1 MAKDANLPGL
11 RLLGCLTF
19 LALAGCSLDRGVW
32 PDVPN
37 LRPREAMAMAQDIE
51 GQPSFP
57 VTELK
62 TGDGRVAQYGRRLVM
77 DITQLDERDQA
88 KASGTMS
95 CLWPPVDRSRLP
107 APYITVDVASGEAP
121 EYFFT
126 CVAGMREGGVREV
139 TLPRTASP
147 GDASTR
153 RFRDAATGREIEL
166 PCDREVRLRVEL
178 LRVAKPR
185 IVMLT
190 TYSIPAMR
198 NRRVVEF

>member
-1 MAKDANLPGL
+1 MGIKKSVFAA
-11 RLLGCLTF
+11 CLSAMSLF
-19 LALAGCSLDRGVW
+19 GCSLDRGVW

-37 LRPREAMAMAQDIE
+37 LRPGEAVALARDMD

-57 VTELK
+57 ATDVK
-62 TGDGRVAQYGRRLVM
+62 AGRGRVAQYGRRLVM
-77 DITQLDERDQA
+77 EISRLDDRDQA
-88 KASGTMS
+88 AASGTIS

-107 APYITVDVASGEAP
+107 APYLSVDVASGETP
-121 EYFFT
+121 DYFFT

-147 GDASTR
+147 GDTSTR
-153 RFRDAATGREIEL
+153 RFRDAVTGREMPL
-166 PCDREVRLRVEL
+166 PCDREVRLRVVMD
-178 LRVAKPR
+178 RVTKPR
-185 IVMLT
+185 IGLLT